1 MIRGARP
8 RHGRD
13 SGRAPVPASGPL
25 LPPQLRDRRL
35 ALPRDLATTA
45 HLCSAYPFTVEA
57 GTGVAGAFLG
67 ANRLAGGGFF
77 FDLHDAYADGLLHG
91 PNMVIC
97 GAGAYGKSAIAKTYV
112 YRSTALAPTRFV
124 AVIDPKGEWTA
135 LARAL
140 GWSAL
145 RLRPGGSLIVNPF
158 DRGPA
163 QHTLTD
169 TDLLA
174 QRVTVATT
182 LFAIALTKAELAAG
196 EQRILH
202 EALRHLTAATAPA
215 VSPTLTDLQRL
226 LADPPV
232 ALAIAL
238 DTTPADLAERRR
250 PLLDACAMLV
260 GHDLRG
266 ICDTATSVDLAW
278 TDAPG
283 LVLDLSALLTRRR
296 TLKLVLAAAAGWLQ
310 GVMYQQTDRHKL
322 VILDEGWIALE
333 DLAITRFLQDQWRL
347 GRQWGTAN
355 ILITH
360 ALADL
365 RSQVDDGAAAGKI
378 AEGLL
383 TTTSARVFLHQN
395 PEQTRRLLADLGL
408 TSTETNLLRL
418 LDPLQALWKI
428 GNRGAVVDHVVAP
441 WEWAGFASTDDA
453 MTAAA
458 PTGS

>member
-1 MIRGARP
+1 MTGVGRRHQRHRAGARRPLSLP
-8 RHGRD
+8 RTN
-13 SGRAPVPASGPL
+13 RAL
-25 LPPQLRDRRL
+25 LPAHLRDRRL
-35 ALPRDLATTA
+35 TLPRDLATTA

-57 GTGVAGAFLG
+57 DTGATGAFLG

-77 FDLHDAYADGLLHG
+77 FDLHDAYAAGLLHG

-112 YRSTALAPTRFV
+112 YRSTALTPNRFV

-135 LARAL
+135 LGTAL
-140 GWSAL
+140 GWSSL
-145 RLRPGGSLIVNPF
+145 RLRPGGDLIVNPF

-163 QHTLTD
+163 QHTLTV
-169 TDLLA
+169 TELLA
-174 QRVTVATT
+174 QRVTVANT
-182 LFAIALTKAELAAG
+182 LFAIALARTELAAG
-196 EQRILH
+196 EQRLLH
-202 EALRHLTAATAPA
+202 EALRHLASTIPASAA
-215 VSPTLTDLQRL
+215 SPTLTDLRHL
-226 LADPPV
+226 LADPPA
-232 ALAIAL
+232 ALATAL

-260 GHDLRG
+260 EHDLRG
-266 ICDTATSVDLAW
+266 ICDTATSVDLGW
-278 TDAPG
+278 TDSPG

-310 GVMYQQTDRHKL
+310 GVMYQQPDRPKL

-365 RSQVDDGAAAGKI
+365 SSQVDDGAAAGKI

-383 TTTSARVFLHQN
+383 TTTSARVFMHQN
-395 PEQTRRLLADLGL
+395 PNRRAGSWPTSASPAPRPPCCA
-408 TSTETNLLRL
+408 TSTHSRPCGRSE
-418 LDPLQALWKI
+418 
-428 GNRGAVVDHVVAP
+428 
-441 WEWAGFASTDDA
+441 AGQ
-453 MTAAA
+453 
-458 PTGS
+458 P